1 MAEKKKLLAEAG
13 PDEIK
18 VILGW
23 LFTFR
28 GLTVYLP
35 ENKYVAWNCA
45 IKDVLVANKTSYTE
59 LHTIIGRMVHVGF
72 IISQIYHFMSRLRD
86 LMWRSRNRRTI
97 KLTDSTRKDFELML
111 FFLEKAKE
119 GIDLNLLVFRRPSKV
134 YRSDSCPAGMGG
146 YSSDGFAWRWY
157 VPEYLKFRASNNLL
171 EHLASIV
178 TPWIDMRIGR
188 LQVGDCFLSMT
199 DSSTSEGWSKKS
211 SFSELGEEP
220 IQAEVRNQVC
230 RDNAKRKFEFK
241 VKDYSQWFPGVQH
254 EVTVALSRDTAE
266 QTKN

>member
-1 MAEKKKLLAEAG
+1 MYIDDTISLCVDIEGSGNVERLRQCSLLTINVASRDVHKEEPIPRAEMTEKKKLLAEAG
-13 PDEIK
+13 PDEIE
-18 VILGW
+18 VISGW
-23 LFTFR
+23 LFNFR
-28 GLTVYLP
+28 GLTIYLSG
-35 ENKYVAWNCA
+35 NNYVAWTCK
-45 IKDVLVANKTSYTE
+45 IKDVLVVSKTSYTE
-59 LHTIIGRMVHVGF
+59 LDTIIGRMVHVGF

-146 YSSDGFAWRWY
+146 YSSDGFTWRWY

-178 TPWIDMRIGR
+178 TSLIDMRLGR
-188 LQVGDCFLSMT
+188 LQEGDCFLSMA
-199 DSSTSEGWSKKS
+199 DSTTSKGW
-211 SFSELGEEP
+211 
-220 IQAEVRNQVC
+220 
-230 RDNAKRKFEFK
+230 
-241 VKDYSQWFPGVQH
+241 
-254 EVTVALSRDTAE
+254 
-266 QTKN
+266 